1 MLPISSQSLNGANSA
16 SRRAREVPKKGKS
29 SEFNPRNYEQVKS
42 SPSLKVW
49 SHKSVKDTVKF
60 DKWVNLRGAKKYQ
73 KKFLR
78 SDGKCFGDPKDTIGQ
93 NQFNNKIYLIR
104 FGHTKAL
111 LLRRRKK

>member
-1 MLPISSQSLNGANSA
+1 MDGM
-16 SRRAREVPKKGKS
+16 AREVPKKGKS
-29 SEFNPRNYEQVKS
+29 SEFNPENYEHVKS

-49 SHKSVKDTVKF
+49 SHESVKHTVKF

-93 NQFNNKIYLIR
+93 NQLNNKIYLIR
-104 FGHTKAL
+104 FGHTSAL
-111 LLRRRKK
+111 LFKKK